1 MNKPSLFQNP
11 APYAARPDEIPPPAL
26 MSYPPPPPPALMRSA
41 GASRREALE
50 QVQPIDIHNYDYVIV
65 GCGFVGSVVARKMAE
80 QNKKCLILE
89 RRRHIAGNMFDEVD
103 ENGILVQRYG
113 VHLFHTGS
121 EDVWDVV
128 KDFGD
133 WRVRDNPSRVDFS
146 SDPLAGVLHHNHP
159 FENSFIEPVVY
170 PFNFSVIDTL
180 YGGGGGAGASGVLYK
195 DKAAE
200 LKEILLK
207 EFPGRDRVTISELYA
222 SSDKDIIEFADIL
235 FELDFRPYTSK
246 QWGVDPEQLDA
257 SVINRVPMLLNYG
270 TELVKVKYQRVPK
283 EGFAKVFERMLRHQN
298 IDIAL
303 NTDALDHLKIDFD
316 NNAAL
321 WDGKPLP
328 QNATIL
334 WTGAIDELAG
344 YKLGKLPYRSLAFD
358 WRTEY
363 TESYQPGL
371 CVAYPNAKGYTRI
384 VEYKKL
390 LSQYAPGVT
399 SIAVEYPLQ
408 AGKGMEPYYPI
419 LTCGNKKLYEK
430 YRLMIDGIPQLALAG
445 RLADY
450 KYYDMDAAIERALEI
465 ARQFNK
471 KDAAAV

>member
-1 MNKPSLFQNP
+1 VN
-11 APYAARPDEIPPPAL
+11 AT
-26 MSYPPPPPPALMRSA
+26 
-41 GASRREALE
+41 
-50 QVQPIDIHNYDYVIV
+50 IDIAKYNYVIV

-80 QNKKCLILE
+80 RHKKALIIE
-89 RRRHIAGNMFDEVD
+89 RRSHIAGNMFDEID

-121 EDVWDVV
+121 EDVWDCV

-133 WRVRDNPSRVDFS
+133 WRLRDNPSRVDFS
-146 SDPLAGVLHHNHP
+146 ADPLAGALRHNHP
-159 FENSFIEPVVY
+159 FKNAPVEPVVY

-180 YGGGGGAGASGVLYK
+180 YGGGGGQSSSGVLYK
-195 DKAAE
+195 DRARE

-207 EFPGRDRVTISELYA
+207 AFPGRDRVTISELYN
-222 SSDKDIIEFADIL
+222 SNDKDILEFASLL

-246 QWGVDPEQLDA
+246 QWGVEPEQLDA
-257 SVINRVPMLLNYG
+257 SVINRVPILLNYG

-298 IDIAL
+298 IDVAL
-303 NTDALDHLKIDFD
+303 HTDALDHLKIDFD
-316 NNAAL
+316 AGAAL

-328 QNATIL
+328 RDATIL

-344 YKLGKLPYRSLAFD
+344 YKLGKLPYRSLRFD

-363 TESYQPGL
+363 MESFQSGL
-371 CVAYPNAKGYTRI
+371 CVAYPNAEGYTRI

-399 SIAVEYPLQ
+399 SIAIEYPLQ
-408 AGKGMEPYYPI
+408 AGEGLEPYYPI
-419 LTCGNKKLYEK
+419 LTCDNKRLYEK
-430 YRLMIDGIPQLALAG
+430 YRNRIDRIPQLVLAG

-465 ARQFNK
+465 AKRFYK
-471 KDAAAV
+471 KDALGACRLL